1 MVSWLMG
8 GFRYDKYPSRILASL
23 KALFL
28 GSLSREQGWFYR
40 QEVNF
45 RRRGPMQ
52 LASTLGFIL
61 NKRSGKFLGLTPEEQ
76 AALHECLTWWALGG
90 FPKKTWV
97 RG

>member
-1 MVSWLMG
+1 MVCG
-8 GFRYDKYPSRILASL
+8 RGRSL
-23 KALFL
+23 
-28 GSLSREQGWFYR
+28 LSQ

-61 NKRSGKFLGLTPEEQ
+61 NKRSGKFLGLTPDEQ
-76 AALHECLTWWALGG
+76 AALHECLTWWPLG
-90 FPKKTWV
+90 FPWKNIWV

>member
-1 MVSWLMG
+1 MRV
-8 GFRYDKYPSRILASL
+8 PN
-23 KALFL
+23 FL
-28 GSLSREQGWFYR
+28 GSLFPQQNRVLYR
-40 QEVNF
+40 QEVKF

-76 AALHECLTWWALGG
+76 AALHECLTWWPLGA
-90 FPKKTWV
+90 FYFNKTWV